1 MWKSSGIFVGVR
13 CQGAGTV
20 TVSLR
25 GSSYPIACAA
35 GATQHVVRSDGL
47 PNEPFFVDVTA
58 TKGVRWTV
66 TLARAS
72 LDGS

>member
-13 CQGAGTV
+13 CQGVETV

-25 GSSYPIACAA
+25 GRTHPFSC
-35 GATQHVVRSDGL
+35 GATATEHVFRTEGA
-47 PNEPFFVDVTA
+47 PNDAFFVDVSSTRS
-58 TKGVRWTV
+58 VRWTV
-66 TLARAS
+66 ALARAS